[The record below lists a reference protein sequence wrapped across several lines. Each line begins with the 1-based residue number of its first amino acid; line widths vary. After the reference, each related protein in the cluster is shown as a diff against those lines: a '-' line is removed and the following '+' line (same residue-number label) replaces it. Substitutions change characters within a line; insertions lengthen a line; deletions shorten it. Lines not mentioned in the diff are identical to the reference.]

1 MKINFFTENIIY
13 KIKNKIMLRHWFKEV
28 IKAHHFKLIELNFIL
43 CSDEYLYEMNVKY
56 LNHDTL
62 TDVITF
68 DNSEQL
74 QTIEGDIFI
83 SIDRIRE
90 NAQNLKI
97 RIEEELYRVMIH
109 GILHLLGFTDK
120 TAQDRAVMRKLESA
134 WLAKL
139 VF

>member
-1 MKINFFTENIIY
+1 
-13 KIKNKIMLRHWFKEV
+13 
-28 IKAHHFKLIELNFIL
+28 
-43 CSDEYLYEMNVKY
+43 MNVKY

-97 RIEEELYRVMIH
+97 RIEEDLYRVMIH